1 MSESAP
7 QRQQRARPASS
18 ARELRLEYLG
28 FRDTDATREYL
39 LRARV
44 GDEQRD
50 YVVGIEQSAF
60 AARRVSLQ
68 DGPDVC
74 FQHMCRELSEGVLA
88 ELGPLAISD
97 AELASYR
104 AAHTVAA
111 KRRAQ
116 PAALPART
124 DADAA
129 SGPQRP

>member
-7 QRQQRARPASS
+7 DRQPRARPAAS

-28 FRDTDATREYL
+28 FRDTGVTREYL
-39 LRARV
+39 LRARI

-74 FQHMCRELSEGVLA
+74 FQHMSRQLSEGVLT

-104 AAHTVAA
+104 AAHTVAT

-124 DADAA
+124 GEDAA
-129 SGPQRP
+129 SGSQRP